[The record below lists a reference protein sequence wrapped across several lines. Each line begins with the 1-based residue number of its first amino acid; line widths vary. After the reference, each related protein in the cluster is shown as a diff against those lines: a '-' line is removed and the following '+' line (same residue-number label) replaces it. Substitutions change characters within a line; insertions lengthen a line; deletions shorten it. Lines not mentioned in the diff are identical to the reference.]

1 MKAPAL
7 RRNIRWGLV
16 VVAIAVGAAGE
27 GAAQTEAPVIR
38 ANVREVLVPVVVT
51 DHKGHHVDGLK
62 EEDFNVLEDGTPQRI
77 VAFRKASDLTESE
90 LGGGVV
96 IGTAPA
102 LNLTPAALPAEALPR
117 STYLVLVDLLH
128 SEFADFG
135 QVRRALTKFFA
146 GQAPGDSQYILATMG
161 RGVQVVKDS
170 TRDPAAL
177 VESVRGESF
186 ATMLGEGESATVRND
201 AAQFNRL
208 AQDYCA
214 ACDCSAYPAVRDQVP
229 ACSGRKAAMQQF
241 LNASSERTWALTE
254 NFLATLDRLVSTLGT
269 MPGSRTVL
277 FLSDGWNDLPG
288 RDLYTILQAYGPK
301 DQSFQLN
308 PRSTGNRFLAV
319 LHDAV
324 RNNVKF
330 YSLDS
335 RGVYTQASLASA
347 GDFDASQGL
356 NQARAGRTSV
366 TPGGEDSMLRAV
378 AEENGQ
384 ILAQLARA
392 TGGLFYHNSNDLE
405 RGLRR
410 AFDDGHAYYMLAYT
424 PLNATQDGSY
434 RKITVA
440 VKNPKLT
447 VLAKAGYWAS
457 AN

>member
-1 MKAPAL
+1 MRTPAL
-7 RRNIRWGLV
+7 RRNTRWALI
-16 VVAIAVGAAGE
+16 VVAAALCAAVE

-51 DHKGHHVDGLK
+51 DHKGHHVDGLR
-62 EEDFNVLEDGTPQRI
+62 EEDFTVLEDGTPQQI
-77 VAFRKASDLTESE
+77 VAFRKSSDLTESE
-90 LGGGVV
+90 LGGGTVLE
-96 IGTAPA
+96 TAPVA
-102 LNLTPAALPAEALPR
+102 NPAPVAPPEQALPR

-146 GQAPGDSQYILATMG
+146 GQAPGDSQFILATMG

-170 TRDPAAL
+170 TRDPSAVVAA
-177 VESVRGESF
+177 VRGESF
-186 ATMLGEGESATVRND
+186 AGMLGEGESSTVRND
-201 AAQFNRL
+201 AAQFNRMV
-208 AQDYCA
+208 QNYCA
-214 ACDCSAYPAVRDQVP
+214 ACDCSSYPAVRDQVP
-229 ACSGRKAAMQQF
+229 ACSARKASLQQF

-254 NFLATLDRLVSTLGT
+254 NFLATLDRLVTTLGT

-277 FLSDGWNDLPG
+277 FLSDGWNELPG

-308 PRSTGNRFLAV
+308 PRNSRNRFLAL

-392 TGGLFYHNSNDLE
+392 TGGLFYHNSNDME

-424 PLNATQDGSY
+424 PSNATQDGSY
-434 RKITVA
+434 RKITVE

>member
-1 MKAPAL
+1 MC
-7 RRNIRWGLV
+7 
-16 VVAIAVGAAGE
+16 AAA

-51 DHKGHHVDGLK
+51 DRKGHHIDGLT
-62 EEDFNVLEDGTPQRI
+62 EDDFTVLEDGTPQRI

-90 LGGGVV
+90 LGGGAVL
-96 IGTAPA
+96 GTAPVQNVA
-102 LNLTPAALPAEALPR
+102 SPASPAPAQTLPR

-146 GQAPGDSQYILATMG
+146 RQAPGDSQYILVTLG

-186 ATMLGEGESATVRND
+186 AAMLGEGESSKVRND

-229 ACSGRKAAMQQF
+229 ACSARKAALQQF

-254 NFLATLDRLVSTLGT
+254 NFLATLDRLVTTLGT

-288 RDLYTILQAYGPK
+288 RDLYTILQAYGPR

-335 RGVYTQASLASA
+335 RGVYTQASLSSA
-347 GDFDASQGL
+347 GDWDASHGL
-356 NQARAGRTSV
+356 NQTRAGRTSV

-410 AFDDGHAYYMLAYT
+410 AFDDGHAYYMLAYA
-424 PLNATQDGSY
+424 PSNAAQDGSY
-434 RKITVA
+434 RKITVEL
-440 VKNPKLT
+440 KNPKLT

-457 AN
+457 DN

>member
-1 MKAPAL
+1 MKAPGL
-7 RRNIRWGLV
+7 KRNIQWGLV
-16 VVAIAVGAAGE
+16 VVASALCASGR
-27 GAAQTEAPVIR
+27 GAAQTQAPVIR

-51 DHKGHHVDGLK
+51 DRKGRHIDGLRA
-62 EEDFNVLEDGTPQRI
+62 EDFTVLEDGTPQRI

-90 LGGGVV
+90 LGPGTALE
-96 IGTAPA
+96 TAPA
-102 LNLTPAALPAEALPR
+102 ANPAPAAPPEQALPR

-135 QVRRALTKFFA
+135 QVRRALAKFFA
-146 GQAPGDSQYILATMG
+146 GQKPGDSQYILATMG

-170 TRDPAAL
+170 TRDPAA
-177 VESVRGESF
+177 VVSAVRGESF
-186 ATMLGEGESATVRND
+186 AAMLGEGESSTVRND
-201 AAQFNRL
+201 TAQFNRL

-229 ACSGRKAAMQQF
+229 ACSGRKAALQQF

-254 NFLATLDRLVSTLGT
+254 NFLATMDRLVTTLGT

-277 FLSDGWNDLPG
+277 FLSDGWNGRPG

-308 PRSTGNRFLAV
+308 PRDTGNRFLAV

-347 GDFDASQGL
+347 GDFDASRGL

-384 ILAQLARA
+384 ILAQLAQA
-392 TGGLFYHNSNDLE
+392 TGGLFYHNSNDLQ

-424 PLNATQDGSY
+424 PSNAAQDGGY
-434 RKITVA
+434 RKITVE

>member
-1 MKAPAL
+1 VNAPA
-7 RRNIRWGLV
+7 RRRKFAPSWLL
-16 VVAIAVGAAGE
+16 AAAALCLDGF
-27 GAAQTEAPVIR
+27 GAAQSQTPVIR
-38 ANVREVLVPVVVT
+38 ADVREVLVPVVVT
-51 DHKGHHVDGLK
+51 DRKGRHVDGLK
-62 EEDFNVLEDGTPQRI
+62 EEDFAVLEDGSPQRI

-90 LGGGVV
+90 LAPAAVLK
-96 IGTAPA
+96 TAPVKNHA
-102 LNLTPAALPAEALPR
+102 PTVAPEQPLPR

-128 SEFADFG
+128 SEFADFS
-135 QVRRALTKFFA
+135 QVRRALTKFLA
-146 GQAPGDSQYILATMG
+146 RQAPGDSQYILATMG
-161 RGVQVVKDS
+161 RGVHVVKDS

-177 VESVRGESF
+177 LAAVRSDSF
-186 ATMLGEGESATVRND
+186 ARMLGEGESSTVRYD

-214 ACDCSAYPAVRDQVP
+214 ACDCSAYPAVRDQRP
-229 ACSGRKAAMQQF
+229 ACSARKAALQQF
-241 LNASSERTWALTE
+241 LNASSERTFALTE
-254 NFLATLDRLVSTLGT
+254 NFLAALDRVVTALGA

-277 FLSDGWNDLPG
+277 FLSDGWNGRPG
-288 RDLYTILQAYGPK
+288 RDLYMILQAYGPK

-308 PRSTGNRFLAV
+308 PRDTGNRFLAV

-324 RNNVKF
+324 RNNVRF

-335 RGVYTQASLASA
+335 RGVFTQASLASA

-392 TGGLFYHNSNDLE
+392 TGGLFFHNSNDLE

-424 PLNATQDGSY
+424 PSNPAQDGSY
-434 RKITVA
+434 RKITVE

-447 VLAKAGYWAS
+447 VMAKAGYWAS
-457 AN
+457 PN